1 MGTVAGCFVRDGK
14 INRNTLI
21 RVIRNGIVVY
31 PMKEGVTG
39 ELTSLK
45 RFQDDVKEVRNNME
59 CGLTVKNFNDIKVGD
74 KIEGYEIRSI
84 KQTLD

>member
-1 MGTVAGCFVRDGK
+1 
-14 INRNTLI
+14 
-21 RVIRNGIVVY
+21 
-31 PMKEGVTG
+31 MKEGVIG

-45 RFQDDVKEVRNNME
+45 RFQDDAKEVKNNME
-59 CGLTVKNFNDIKVGD
+59 CGLTIRNFNDIKVGD